1 MQRIRNKSHQRGNLI
16 KGDQEAKTK
25 PTLFIPTQMN
35 IQHKFSEKNEIGIWA
50 IVFHTSWD
58 SDITVKLMLF
68 KKHNIS

>member
-35 IQHKFSEKNEIGIWA
+35 IQHKFSEKNEIGI
-50 IVFHTSWD
+50 
-58 SDITVKLMLF
+58 
-68 KKHNIS
+68 